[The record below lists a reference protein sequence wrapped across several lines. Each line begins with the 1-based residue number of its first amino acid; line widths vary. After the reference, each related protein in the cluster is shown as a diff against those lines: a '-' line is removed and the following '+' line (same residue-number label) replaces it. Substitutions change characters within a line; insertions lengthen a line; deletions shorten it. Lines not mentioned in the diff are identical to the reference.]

1 MKNHSHDDSILSSFA
16 NLKEKLEEFENKGG
30 ASLKIKE
37 LSSSDLQSIL
47 YWYTKA
53 FGDSDEIPDN
63 HKNTLIKIQA
73 LAIYAKEDEDWTDK
87 FFKRRMR

>member
-1 MKNHSHDDSILSSFA
+1 M
-16 NLKEKLEEFENKGG
+16 
-30 ASLKIKE
+30 KIKE
-37 LSSSDLQSIL
+37 LHSGDLQSILYWYTILNMLFQVAQNQLL

-73 LAIYAKEDEDWTDK
+73 MAIYAKEDEDWTDK